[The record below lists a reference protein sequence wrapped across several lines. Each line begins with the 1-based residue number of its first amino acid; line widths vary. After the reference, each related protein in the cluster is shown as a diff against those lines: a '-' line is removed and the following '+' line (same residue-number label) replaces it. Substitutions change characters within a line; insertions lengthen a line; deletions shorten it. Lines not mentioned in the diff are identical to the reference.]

1 MAVFK
6 MRRAVPSAV
15 LAIDFVANLKNT
27 EDEIA
32 VNEAIQYLWSN
43 SFLFALKD
51 LSSFKYSSLL
61 YS

>member
-15 LAIDFVANLKNT
+15 LAKDLVRNLKIT

-43 SFLFALKD
+43 SFLFTLKD